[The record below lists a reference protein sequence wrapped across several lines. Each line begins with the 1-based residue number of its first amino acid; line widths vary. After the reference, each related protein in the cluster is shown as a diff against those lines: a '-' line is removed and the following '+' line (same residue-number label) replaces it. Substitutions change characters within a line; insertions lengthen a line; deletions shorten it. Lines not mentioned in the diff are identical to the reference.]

1 MSNKKD
7 KKTLDDLIEELYIM
21 HPKISYID
29 GYTNMN
35 RTCIFYCSVCDRYF
49 KRTFNTILNKDREP
63 CPICRSIEVTI
74 FHSMPK
80 QTIYKYKKTDE
91 KAFNEYIYKY
101 NLVTSLKHKLKCKT
115 NYDYTDYDKNGNLKL
130 EKPENNKKPWTDE
143 DYSKLKQYMD
153 EGKSLYQI
161 AQLMKRTV
169 NSIRSQQYNYYFL
182 KFLEN
187 YDNK

>member
-7 KKTLDDLIEELYIM
+7 KKTLNDMIEELYVM

-35 RTCIFYCSVCDRYF
+35 RTCTFYCSVCDRYF

-74 FHSMPK
+74 FSRMSK
-80 QTIYKYKKTDE
+80 ETIYKYRKTNE

-101 NLVTSLKHKLKCKT
+101 KLDANLKYKMKYKDTPT
-115 NYDYTDYDKNGNLKL
+115 YMDYDKRGRLKD
-130 EKPENNKKPWTDE
+130 KPENYRKSWTDE

-153 EGKSLYQI
+153 EGMPIYKIS
-161 AQLMKRTV
+161 QLMKRTV
-169 NSIRSQQYNYYFL
+169 EAIRTQQYYL
-182 KFLEN
+182 KFL
-187 YDNK
+187 DNK

>member
-7 KKTLDDLIEELYIM
+7 KKTLNDMIEELYVM

-35 RTCIFYCSVCDRYF
+35 RTCTFYCSVCDRYF

-74 FHSMPK
+74 FSRMSK
-80 QTIYKYKKTDE
+80 ETIYKYRKTNE

-101 NLVTSLKHKLKCKT
+101 KLATNLKYKMKYKDT
-115 NYDYTDYDKNGNLKL
+115 YTYMDYDKRGRLKD
-130 EKPENNKKPWTDE
+130 KSENYGKSWTDE
-143 DYSKLKQYMD
+143 DNLKLKQYVN
-153 EGKSLYQI
+153 EGKRIYQI
-161 AQLMKRTV
+161 ASLMKRTV
-169 NSIRSQQYNYYFL
+169 GGVRTQIYNL
-182 KFLEN
+182 KFL
-187 YDNK
+187 KKL